1 MNFIYRYEWE
11 KEEVGGRGVKGLLGP
26 ENALS
31 NLCTKYLEDKSGG
44 NKRKNESV
52 GFGLSRKK
60 EQNRMKRKRF
70 VRFN

>member
-1 MNFIYRYEWE
+1 MG
-11 KEEVGGRGVKGLLGP
+11 KGGGGREGVKGLLGA

-31 NLCTKYLEDKSGG
+31 NVCTKCLEDKSGG

-52 GFGLSRKK
+52 DFGLSRKK

-70 VRFN
+70 VRFS